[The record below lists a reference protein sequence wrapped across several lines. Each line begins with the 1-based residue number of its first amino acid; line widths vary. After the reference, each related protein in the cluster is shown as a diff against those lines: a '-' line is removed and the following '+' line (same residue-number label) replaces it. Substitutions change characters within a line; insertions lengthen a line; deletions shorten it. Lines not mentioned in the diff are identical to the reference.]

1 MSWDCYGEDDDNQY
15 EFLEDQ
21 EDLNDLEIPDVP
33 WQEDIKKIPDHN
45 LQLEEIRKAE
55 KLLNQEKTLRE
66 QLDKG
71 EISRGRYDV
80 IHQDILMPK
89 MWKAT
94 TQCGF
99 ATVDLTHD
107 DFGDISEDEEFLM
120 TGDLKMTELK
130 DRLKKTIDNIG
141 PDAAQELADRMRD
154 EEKLSEDTYDS
165 INRQIRMAR
174 TGKRR

>member
-45 LQLEEIRKAE
+45 LQLEEIQKAE
-55 KLLNQEKTLRE
+55 KLLDQEKTLRE

-89 MWKAT
+89 IWKAT
-94 TQCGF
+94 T
-99 ATVDLTHD
+99 
-107 DFGDISEDEEFLM
+107 
-120 TGDLKMTELK
+120 
-130 DRLKKTIDNIG
+130 
-141 PDAAQELADRMRD
+141 
-154 EEKLSEDTYDS
+154 
-165 INRQIRMAR
+165 
-174 TGKRR
+174 